1 MWTRIPHTASRIVWE
16 HHWYFKYNNHTKRI
30 YTGSNQKVCAS
41 SVLLSSKAQKLIKK
55 RHSGYFR
62 HFLIIKNEFLIR
74 FCARLIYTLQ
84 TLEKCTIYKNLTIF
98 RLKHVNAT
106 KKMFQNCS
114 KTSFESAILSDK
126 PRLNSV
132 NWTPCINT
140 ARYSLHVLC
149 PISFK

>member
-1 MWTRIPHTASRIVWE
+1 MLKKCILIRQAKSSVNAHTAHGLSYCLRAPLVFQIQQPYE
-16 HHWYFKYNNHTKRI
+16 KNLHWQQSKGLCFL
-30 YTGSNQKVCAS
+30 SAS
-41 SVLLSSKAQKLIKK
+41 IIKSSKAHQKRL
-55 RHSGYFR
+55 SGYFR
-62 HFLIIKNEFLIR
+62 YFLIIKNEFLIR

-132 NWTPCINT
+132 N
-140 ARYSLHVLC
+140 
-149 PISFK
+149 